1 MRLALTLALLLTACT
16 ADKTAG
22 VDADGDGFGGTN
34 DCDDASSSIH
44 PGADEVCDGID
55 NDCSGLADDEPVDGT
70 AFYADDDADG
80 HGDAAASTLACDL
93 PEGMAEAGD
102 DCDDTDARVH
112 PGAEE
117 SDCADPIDY
126 DCDGSVGYA
135 DADGDGY
142 AACAECDDA
151 TASVHPDATESC
163 DGVDDDCDG
172 ETDETG
178 AAGEATWYADADG
191 DGYGDPAAALVA
203 CGAPLGYVAD
213 AADCDDAAATAHPG
227 GTEVCDA
234 AGVDEDC
241 DGFADDADAGVDPA
255 TFTTFYTDADAD
267 GYGVTATATRQC
279 AAPAGSATLA
289 DDCDDAAAAVNPGA
303 TEVCDGATDED
314 CDGLVDDADPGVS
327 TASLATWYLDSD
339 GDGYG
344 GTTTQARCAAPASFY
359 LATAGD
365 CDDTA
370 ATIHPGGTEVC
381 DSANADE
388 DCDGFADDLDAAP
401 GGRTTWYADADADG
415 YGLTASTTLACD
427 LPAGYS
433 TIAGDC
439 DDASAAANPGVVEVC
454 DAADTDEDCDGA
466 ADDADPS
473 ASPASR
479 STFYA
484 DADGDGYG
492 ASATTARQCDVPA
505 GYVADATD
513 CDDSAAAINPAA
525 TEVCDSADADDDCD
539 GMADDADPTAATAGK
554 ITTYADT
561 DGDGYGNPGSTS
573 PRCDPTAG
581 WVTDYTDCDDGR
593 SGVNPGVANESCT
606 TGFDDD
612 CDGFSNEVG
621 ATACADHYVDADS
634 DSYGA
639 GTPVCTCAAYG
650 AYTATTPG
658 DCDEAAATINP
669 AAAEVCDG
677 VDQDC
682 DSTIDDGMTLYYT
695 DSDADGY
702 GDDAEIGS
710 CTAFSGSV
718 TNRLDCDDDNAAANP
733 GATEICDA
741 YDVDEDCNGY
751 ADDSDPDVTGTSVLY
766 VDADLDG
773 YGDESA
779 TGTDTCEDLEGYV
792 DDHTDCDDTDADVN
806 PAASER
812 YGDSVDDDCDGSTS
826 PSRTYCTPNV
836 GSGRTYASISAA
848 VSAHATSICLGSG
861 TYSYTSSLNIPLSG
875 QGMDVSTYSG
885 NMSDDATDVK
895 ISGTAIDGTYTR
907 VHITGSLTSQI
918 GYGASAYDSIIDGGV
933 IVYANASS
941 STGGCSMSLYNC
953 YIRGG
958 ANTLYVYANGNYVY
972 GRTATATMRVEGCT
986 LEAGST
992 GLYYLYA
999 DDRGTANLY
1008 MYNTVYETGTTT
1020 TYEGYWASYTNV
1032 YSAYNSSSSAL
1043 LDYDYTPPRPTGG
1056 LINGGSSSYG
1066 ETTDFWGVTR
1076 TGAPDIGAVEY

>member
-1 MRLALTLALLLTACT
+1 
-16 ADKTAG
+16 
-22 VDADGDGFGGTN
+22 
-34 DCDDASSSIH
+34 
-44 PGADEVCDGID
+44 
-55 NDCSGLADDEPVDGT
+55 
-70 AFYADDDADG
+70 
-80 HGDAAASTLACDL
+80 
-93 PEGMAEAGD
+93 
-102 DCDDTDARVH
+102 
-112 PGAEE
+112 
-117 SDCADPIDY
+117 
-126 DCDGSVGYA
+126 
-135 DADGDGY
+135 
-142 AACAECDDA
+142 
-151 TASVHPDATESC
+151 
-163 DGVDDDCDG
+163 
-172 ETDETG
+172 
-178 AAGEATWYADADG
+178 
-191 DGYGDPAAALVA
+191 
-203 CGAPLGYVAD
+203 
-213 AADCDDAAATAHPG
+213 
-227 GTEVCDA
+227 
-234 AGVDEDC
+234 
-241 DGFADDADAGVDPA
+241 
-255 TFTTFYTDADAD
+255 
-267 GYGVTATATRQC
+267 
-279 AAPAGSATLA
+279 
-289 DDCDDAAAAVNPGA
+289 
-303 TEVCDGATDED
+303 
-314 CDGLVDDADPGVS
+314 
-327 TASLATWYLDSD
+327 
-339 GDGYG
+339 
-344 GTTTQARCAAPASFY
+344 
-359 LATAGD
+359 
-365 CDDTA
+365 
-370 ATIHPGGTEVC
+370 
-381 DSANADE
+381 
-388 DCDGFADDLDAAP
+388 
-401 GGRTTWYADADADG
+401 
-415 YGLTASTTLACD
+415 
-427 LPAGYS
+427 
-433 TIAGDC
+433 
-439 DDASAAANPGVVEVC
+439 
-454 DAADTDEDCDGA
+454 
-466 ADDADPS
+466 
-473 ASPASR
+473 
-479 STFYA
+479 
-484 DADGDGYG
+484 
-492 ASATTARQCDVPA
+492 VPA

-1056 LINGGSSSYG
+1056 LINGAARRTARRRTSGVSPARARRTSGRWNTDRATGPDRSDAGARPPLTTGWQGGSRYRAAETGEPPGDGGGSSATPPDARVEPVRTPGVRRGPRFPYSVGRRRLSVGRG
-1066 ETTDFWGVTR
+1066 ERRSNAPGRCSSQPIRLSSAVLAASPRMRSASARDRSSGTALPGEGPSSAAATCRAKGVLKRSTTDR
-1076 TGAPDIGAVEY
+1076 TPSWALPE